1 MSKKRYPFSLKEN
14 GSYLEHAKDVLIRR
28 HDPDAAEKIRM
39 INEIFRKESFETPGV
54 AWLTWPEMSFARDII
69 KETMHCRV

>member
-28 HDPDAAEKIRM
+28 HDPGAAEKIRM
-39 INEIFRKESFETPGV
+39 INEILQKEGFETPGV
-54 AWLTWPEMSFARDII
+54 VWLTWPELDFARNII
-69 KETMHCRV
+69 KETMLCRV